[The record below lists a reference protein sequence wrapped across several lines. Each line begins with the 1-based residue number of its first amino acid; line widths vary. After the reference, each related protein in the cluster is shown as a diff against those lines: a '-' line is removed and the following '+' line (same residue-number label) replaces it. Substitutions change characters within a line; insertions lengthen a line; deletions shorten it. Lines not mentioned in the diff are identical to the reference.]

1 MTIDQQLKNRI
12 VNCQSCEKQDEVAVP
27 QAGRNVVPNAFVLAW
42 LTLVLVLD
50 AENIFLEIESA
61 ERKPGDADKNE
72 KYVSHALNIVIRIYE
87 RHPGGNFAT
96 SIILEAVILDR
107 QGGDPYSFKLFL

>member
-12 VNCQSCEKQDEVAVP
+12 VDGQSCEKQDEVAVP
-27 QAGRNVVPNAFVLAW
+27 ESGRNVVPNAFVLAW

-50 AENIFLEIESA
+50 ADNVLFEIETA

-72 KYVSHALNIVIRIYE
+72 KYVSHALNIVIRI
-87 RHPGGNFAT
+87 
-96 SIILEAVILDR
+96 
-107 QGGDPYSFKLFL
+107 